1 MKAIDILLE
10 SPFGPD
16 VQRDSGLIVPKSV
29 QDQIDAETA
38 KVREREAAI
47 KAQEQE
53 AAEKRARR
61 EAKAK
66 EYFRQQADTDA
77 NRAREQAEAE
87 KNARRAKR
95 EKKQFALLRK
105 QAQDSRKYSPLTV
118 LYGDELESTMSKE
131 DFRKWLSANRK
142 HYKQYVKP
150 FETVKRF
157 QGLIRFFSF
166 LGISWMQFAEIW
178 EEYNAVKQLYHENP
192 PQITKEKHDYM
203 MEVLDYKMIKI
214 AIPYAAA
221 MGSKTILAV
230 IRAAARKGRAAGRIV
245 INFLRQFLKLQ
256 TAVVA
261 ASAPAGVTQ
270 VGWIPIIIE
279 TIVLFGIEWLITSD
293 WVEPD
298 IERYLNA
305 LIAQYLLGYSEE
317 DIARIENSLIAQVEE
332 EKRQMLAAE
341 VGNGQSEKS
350 DQERF
355 LELMKKAD
363 PSFQLN

>member
-38 KVREREAAI
+38 KVREREVAI

-87 KNARRAKR
+87 KNARRAQR
-95 EKKQFALLRK
+95 DKKKFDLLRK
-105 QAQDSRKYSPLTV
+105 QARVRTTTLSILF
-118 LYGDELESTMSKE
+118 GANLESTMSKE
-131 DFRKWLSANRK
+131 DFRKWISANRQ

-150 FETVKRF
+150 FQTVKRF
-157 QGLIRFFSF
+157 QGLIRFFSL
-166 LGISWMQFAEIW
+166 LGISWMQFEEIW
-178 EEYNAVKQLYHENP
+178 QEYNAVKQLYHENP
-192 PQITKEKHDYM
+192 PQITQEKHDYM

-214 AIPYAAA
+214 AIPYAVAA
-221 MGSKTILAV
+221 IVKVILSPKATVQKTINVLKQ
-230 IRAAARKGRAAGRIV
+230 IRNIMVAGTAA
-245 INFLRQFLKLQ
+245 
-256 TAVVA
+256 TA
-261 ASAPAGVTQ
+261 PTGVTQ
-270 VGWIPIIIE
+270 VGWIPILIE
-279 TIVLFGIEWLITSD
+279 TIVIFGVEWLITSD
-293 WVEPD
+293 WVEPAL
-298 IERYLNA
+298 ERYFSA
-305 LIAQYLLGYSEE
+305 WIGQYLLGYSEE
-317 DIARIENSLIAQVEE
+317 DIKRIENSLIAQVEE